1 MIIEVICVTT
11 GQKSRNS
18 LNWRRGKLSF
28 VCFVALFGHLWWI
41 PRSVGA
47 AGCEGNKRED
57 TRAAELEREAGIRL
71 TEGVR
76 KLSIVCFVALPDH
89 FW

>member
-1 MIIEVICVTT
+1 M
-11 GQKSRNS
+11 
-18 LNWRRGKLSF
+18 
-28 VCFVALFGHLWWI
+28 
-41 PRSVGA
+41 GA